1 MNDWKALHIIPTQR
15 KGVKGVMCTYLGAEV
30 GVRVHKGD
38 LDGRLVY
45 CGGNEGCRE
54 GAGLGTVGVA
64 V

>member
-1 MNDWKALHIIPTQR
+1 M
-15 KGVKGVMCTYLGAEV
+15 

-38 LDGRLVY
+38 FDGRLVY

-54 GAGLGTVGVA
+54 GAGLGAVGVA